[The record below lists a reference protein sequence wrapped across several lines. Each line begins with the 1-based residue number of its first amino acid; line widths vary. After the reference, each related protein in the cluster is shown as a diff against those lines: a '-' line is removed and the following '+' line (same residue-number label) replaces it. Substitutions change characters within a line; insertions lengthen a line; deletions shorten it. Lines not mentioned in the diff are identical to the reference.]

1 MYLLRYGLT
10 MVKNREN
17 PDSSSGHAS
26 RDPLGLKAMDA
37 AIAALRNESAR
48 RSAEPDDTWRS
59 LVAQLEAAHGAMALK
74 MDLLRDRYGLL
85 KQTSAQLA
93 DEVAWLRDQL
103 DDLAS
108 ADEVAPKP
116 GIAPK
121 QRSGAEAGQAQ
132 RAERRYTDR
141 WKGRR
146 P

>member
-1 MYLLRYGLT
+1 MS
-10 MVKNREN
+10 KNREN
-17 PDSSSGHAS
+17 PGPSIGYSA
-26 RDPLGLKAMDA
+26 RDPLGIKALDA
-37 AIAALRNESAR
+37 AVAALRDEAASGETGP
-48 RSAEPDDTWRS
+48 STTWRS
-59 LVAQLEAAHGAMALK
+59 LVPHLEAAHRTLALK

-108 ADEVAPKP
+108 ADEAAPKP
-116 GIAPK
+116 P
-121 QRSGAEAGQAQ
+121 SSAEAGQTP

>member
-1 MYLLRYGLT
+1 MP
-10 MVKNREN
+10 KNRDN
-17 PDSSSGHAS
+17 PGAPTGFSA
-26 RDPLGLKAMDA
+26 RDPLGLKALDA
-37 AIAALRNESAR
+37 AVAALRDETAR
-48 RSAEPDDTWRS
+48 RADAPSETWRS
-59 LVAQLEAAHGAMALK
+59 LVAQLEAAHGALELK
-74 MDLLRDRYGLL
+74 MDLLRDLYGLL

-108 ADEVAPKP
+108 ADEAAQKP
-116 GIAPK
+116 ETV
-121 QRSGAEAGQAQ
+121 AEAGHAP

>member
-1 MYLLRYGLT
+1 MS
-10 MVKNREN
+10 KNSEN
-17 PDSSSGHAS
+17 PGSSFGQAG
-26 RDPLGLKAMDA
+26 RDPLGIRTLDA
-37 AIAALRNESAR
+37 AVAALRDESAR
-48 RSAEPDDTWRS
+48 RSAEPDGTWRS
-59 LVAQLEAAHGAMALK
+59 LVAQLEAAHGALALK

-108 ADEVAPKP
+108 ADALPEPGAAQKP
-116 GIAPK
+116 RA
-121 QRSGAEAGQAQ
+121 STEADQNP